1 MKRNHSINCC
11 RAIAAFCI
19 LGSSAT
25 AAEESVLK
33 ILWDRSEVVAHVK
46 VERVGERQ
54 TKRLGLKSWF
64 FTATA
69 QTVFKASPKR
79 EIPEKLTIFIT
90 RKTWPGMSRKL
101 RVPMEKGEKY
111 ILFLKELG
119 DQREFLAQRSVFRFE
134 SKRGYTTA
142 GSWLGVQPYDSGLD
156 VKLTTLANLDHAS
169 GKVKMPDRKKA
180 ASKHAIACTAIA
192 HVSVTP
198 APRRNA
204 AAVPLPNRGFV
215 VDAHPKWVVT
225 LFVKKF
231 SLSKRP
237 PGKPPFRSGSTF
249 YIADPR
255 KTFGQD
261 NVVKIVGGRYAQLVK
276 GRYRVTFTW
285 YPAGRTVAYQI
296 DDFHA
301 VPLKDSGD
309 AVQ

>member
-1 MKRNHSINCC
+1 MKRNRSINCC
-11 RAIAAFCI
+11 RAFAALCI
-19 LGSSAT
+19 LGSSPAV
-25 AAEESVLK
+25 AEESVLK
-33 ILWDRSEVVAHVK
+33 ILWDRSELVAHVK
-46 VERVGERQ
+46 VDRVGERQ
-54 TKRLGLKSWF
+54 TKSEALKSWF

-90 RKTWPGMSRKL
+90 RKTWPGMPRKL
-101 RVPMEKGEKY
+101 RVPMEKGEEY

-119 DQREFLAQRSVFRFE
+119 DQREFLALRSVFRFE

-142 GSWLGVQPYDSGLD
+142 GSWLCVQPYDSGLE

-169 GKVKMPDRKKA
+169 GKVKKPDCKKA
-180 ASKHAIACTAIA
+180 ASRHAIACTAIA

-198 APRRNA
+198 APQRKP

-237 PGKPPFRSGSTF
+237 PRKPPFRSGSTF

-261 NVVKIVGGRYAQLVK
+261 NVVKIVEGRYAQIVK

-296 DDFHA
+296 DDFRA
-301 VPLKDSGD
+301 VRLKEGENASH
-309 AVQ
+309 